1 MTNQTTPTKDA
12 YLDRRPVEEDEEEL
26 MRTQRMAAN
35 GYDRLIDILADCI
48 IMTASLPDIRAA
60 FADNAEEKRVYDRHV
75 PVACYDE
82 DDNYA
87 RDIEKF
93 EHDMTAR
100 GWILEDEDYD
110 YKWDD
115 YDYE

>member
-26 MRTQRMAAN
+26 MRTQRMDAN

-60 FADNAEEKRVYDRHV
+60 FADNAEE
-75 PVACYDE
+75 
-82 DDNYA
+82 NYA